1 MMQFSRVQGERLRA
15 TALALCLATTLLALS
30 GCDFLVSPEQ
40 RYERAQAQV
49 AQGEYRGALV
59 ELKNALKKQPD
70 LHEARALLAEVALW
84 LGDPASAEA
93 ELNRLPDTSDAT
105 AHADLR
111 LRIDLASGRA
121 QAVLDKSA
129 SGSVAGVAPAKLS
142 LYRGA
147 ALDALGRTAEAQ
159 QEYRAA
165 VQSDPALLDAQVGV
179 IETTA
184 ALGDSDAALQAATQL
199 TEQHPNS
206 AIAWFAQGSLL
217 ARTGKTDAALSA
229 LLKARDLAGK
239 QIEVSRQAALLS
251 TLIELQLASRDLEGA
266 KSNLEAMNR
275 IVGGSSLASLTAARV
290 SMASNDY
297 IAAAGELRRLV
308 NSAPQFTAARYL
320 LGVALVAQG
329 NLEQA
334 SQELGR
340 VVEQAPQ
347 NLEARQLLA
356 QVRMRL
362 HDPDGAL
369 RVLVPA
375 IQANADNSRLTAMFD
390 EARNQAGADAGTIA
404 TLEEALRK
412 APDNANLQLQLAN
425 LYLRAGAPD
434 KAVALLRRDQ
444 ASGPLD
450 PRRESVLLQGIAR
463 SQGQAAAN
471 AHIEKLLARDTSPG
485 IVSLVAGFHA
495 REGDY
500 DKSRSL
506 LNAALAKNPK
516 QPELLFTLAR
526 VEWSDRKLDAAR
538 SALQRVI
545 DADPNNH
552 PAQMLLVEMDIA
564 QGADQ
569 AAAARLENMRKADP
583 KAIEPTLLLARLAL
597 RQNDPKRADDLISS
611 ALQVASK
618 RPEALNTAGLL
629 YLESG
634 RFDQAAALFKDGIKA
649 NGANPMLWLNLG
661 RAQLGLDQK
670 GPAREALEKAL
681 SLQPNWLPAVGA
693 LAFLEVQESR
703 EGAALE
709 RIEALKRS
717 QPKDPAVLALEGEV
731 YSALRRYED
740 AARSF
745 DAASTLRTSS
755 ELAIKS
761 YQARL
766 AGKLPDAIAPL
777 ERWARSNPDNP
788 GFNAVLADAYIK
800 AGERQQ
806 AVALYQRILERQP
819 NNVAALNNLAWLY
832 YELHDERAL
841 TTARRAYALAPQSA
855 AIMDTLGWILV
866 ERGFV
871 TEGLT
876 LLERAATPKA
886 APEIRYHYAAALAR
900 SGAKDRARQRL
911 SELLG
916 NETTFASREAAQ
928 RLLGEL

>member
-1 MMQFSRVQGERLRA
+1 MQFPRVQGERLRT
-15 TALALCLATTLLALS
+15 TAIALLLVTTLLALS
-30 GCDFLVSPEQ
+30 GCDFLVSPQQ
-40 RYERAQAQV
+40 RYERAQSHV
-49 AQGEYRGALV
+49 EQGDYRAALV

-84 LGDPASAEA
+84 LGDPSSAEA
-93 ELNRLPDTSDAT
+93 ELNRLPETSDPT
-105 AHADLR
+105 AQADLR
-111 LRIDLASGRA
+111 LRIDLASGRP
-121 QAVLDKSA
+121 QAVLDKSD
-129 SGSVAGVAPAKLS
+129 SGSVPGVAPAKLS

-147 ALDALGRTAEAQ
+147 ALDALGRTADAQ

-165 VQSDPALLDAQVGV
+165 VQSDPSLLDARVGV

-184 ALGDSDAALQAATQL
+184 ALGDSAAALQAATKL
-199 TEQHPNS
+199 AEQHPQS
-206 AIAWFAQGSLL
+206 AIVWYSQGSLL
-217 ARTGKTDAALSA
+217 ARTGKTGEARAS

-239 QIEVSRQAALLS
+239 QLEVSRQAALLS
-251 TLIELQLASRDLEGA
+251 TLIELQLAERDIEGA
-266 KSNLEAMNR
+266 RSNLEAMKR
-275 IVGGSSLASLTAARV
+275 IVGGSSLASLTTARV

-320 LGVALVAQG
+320 LGVALAAQG

-334 SQELGR
+334 SQELSR
-340 VVEQAPQ
+340 VVEQVPQ

-375 IQANADNSRLTAMFD
+375 IQANADDSRLTALFD
-390 EARNQAGADAGTIA
+390 EARNRAGADAGTIE

-434 KAVALLRRDQ
+434 RAIALLGRNRP
-444 ASGPLD
+444 SGPVD
-450 PRRESVLLQGIAR
+450 PRRESVLLQAVAR
-463 SQGQAAAN
+463 SQGQAAAR
-471 AHIEKLLARDTSPG
+471 AYMDSLLARDSSPG

-500 DKSRSL
+500 DRSRAL
-506 LNAALAKNPK
+506 LNAALAKDPK
-516 QPELLFTLAR
+516 QLDLLFTLAR
-526 VEWSDRKLDAAR
+526 VEWSARKLDAAR

-545 DADPNNH
+545 EADPANN
-552 PAQMLLVEMDIA
+552 PAQMMLVEMDIA
-564 QGADQ
+564 QGAEQ
-569 AAAARLENMRKADP
+569 AAVARLEDMRKADP
-583 KAIEPTLLLARLAL
+583 EAIEPTLLLARLAL
-597 RQNDPKRADDLISS
+597 RQNQAKRADELIAA
-611 ALQVASK
+611 ALQGAPK
-618 RPEALNTAGLL
+618 RPEVLNTAGLL

-634 RFDQAAALFKDGIKA
+634 RFDQAAALFRDGVNS

-661 RAQLGLDQK
+661 RAQLGLNQK
-670 GPAREALEKAL
+670 GPARESLEKAL

-693 LAFLEVQESR
+693 LAFLEVQEGR
-703 EGAALE
+703 EAAALE
-709 RIEALKRS
+709 RVEGLKRA

-731 YSALRRYED
+731 YSVLRRHED
-740 AARSF
+740 AAKSF
-745 DAASTLRTSS
+745 DAAAAMRPSG
-755 ELAIKS
+755 ELAVKS

-777 ERWARSNPDNP
+777 ERWARGNPDNA
-788 GFNAVLADAYIK
+788 GFNTILADAYIK
-800 AGERQQ
+800 IGERHK
-806 AVALYQRILERQP
+806 AVQLYRQILEHQP
-819 NNVAALNNLAWLY
+819 KNVPALNNLAWLY

-841 TTARRAYALAPQSA
+841 TTARQAYALAPQSA

-866 ERGFV
+866 ERGFL

-876 LLERAATPKA
+876 LLERAATSKA

-900 SGAKDRARQRL
+900 SGAKERARELL
-911 SELLG
+911 SALLG

>member
-1 MMQFSRVQGERLRA
+1 MQFPRVQGERLRA
-15 TALALCLATTLLALS
+15 SALALCLVTTLLALS
-30 GCDFLVSPEQ
+30 GCDFLVSPQQ
-40 RYERAQAQV
+40 RYERAQSQV

-70 LHEARALLAEVALW
+70 LHEARALLAAVALW

-93 ELNRLPDTSDAT
+93 ELNRLPETSDPS

-111 LRIDLASGRA
+111 LRIDLASGRP

-165 VQSDPALLDAQVGV
+165 VQSDPSLLDAQVGV

-206 AIAWFAQGSLL
+206 AIAWYAQGSLL
-217 ARTGKTDAALSA
+217 ARTGKTDEARTA

-251 TLIELQLASRDLEGA
+251 TLIELQLASRDVEGA
-266 KSNLEAMNR
+266 RSNLEAMNR

-375 IQANADNSRLTAMFD
+375 IQANADNSRLAAIFD
-390 EARNQAGADAGTIA
+390 EARNQAGADASTIA

-425 LYLRAGAPD
+425 LYLQAGAPD

-444 ASGPLD
+444 PSGPLD

-471 AHIEKLLARDTSPG
+471 AHIDKLLARDSGPG

-495 REGDY
+495 REGNY
-500 DKSRSL
+500 DKSRTL
-506 LNAALAKNPK
+506 LNAALARDPK

-545 DADPNNH
+545 DGDPDNH

-564 QGADQ
+564 QGAEQ
-569 AAAARLENMRKADP
+569 EAAARLENMRKADP

-597 RQNDPKRADDLISS
+597 RQNDPKRADELIS
-611 ALQVASK
+611 AAVQVAPK
-618 RPEALNTAGLL
+618 RPEVLNTAGLL

-634 RFDQAAALFKDGIKA
+634 RFDQAAALFKDGVNV

-693 LAFLEVQESR
+693 LAFLEVQEGR
-703 EGAALE
+703 EAAALE
-709 RIEALKRS
+709 RIEGLKRT

-745 DAASTLRTSS
+745 DAASALRPSS

-777 ERWARSNPDNP
+777 ERWSRDHPDNP

-800 AGERQQ
+800 LGERQK
-806 AVALYQRILERQP
+806 AVQLYQRILERQP
-819 NNVAALNNLAWLY
+819 NSVAALNNLAWLY

-886 APEIRYHYAAALAR
+886 GPEIQYHYAAALAR